1 MIECCYNIQNTI
13 KRKPIHNK
21 KELGI
26 MKKIC
31 ILIIMLFLSMG
42 FITSVHAAAPKSIDA
57 VMSEIRTEQ
66 GVQTNDQINPDSVSQ
81 AKLEELGDSVMEAMI
96 GDSAV
101 HEQMDTRMGGEGSA
115 SLTSMHVRMGYNY
128 LTDYPYGMMGT
139 NNHMNSNGFYNG
151 GMMGSFG
158 WGGMLL
164 MGLLLILFVIILIIL
179 IRRFMGKPMSKSK
192 ETPLD
197 ILNKRYALG
206 EITKEDYERIKA
218 ELGK

>member
-1 MIECCYNIQNTI
+1 M
-13 KRKPIHNK
+13 KRV
-21 KELGI
+21 
-26 MKKIC
+26 C
-31 ILIIMLFLSMG
+31 TLIIMLFLSMG
-42 FITSVHAAAPKSIDA
+42 IISNVHAAAPKSIDS

-101 HEQMDTRMGGEGSA
+101 HEQMDARMGGDGSA
-115 SLTSMHVRMGYNY
+115 SLTAMHVRIGYNY
-128 LTDYPYGMMGT
+128 LTGYPYGMMGT
-139 NNHMNSNGFYNG
+139 NHMNSSGFYNG
-151 GMMGSFG
+151 GMMGYFG

-164 MGLLLILFVIILIIL
+164 MGLVLILLVAILAILIK
-179 IRRFMGKPMSKSK
+179 RFAGKPMSKSK

-197 ILNKRYALG
+197 VLNKRYALG
-206 EITKEDYERIKA
+206 EITKEEYERIKG